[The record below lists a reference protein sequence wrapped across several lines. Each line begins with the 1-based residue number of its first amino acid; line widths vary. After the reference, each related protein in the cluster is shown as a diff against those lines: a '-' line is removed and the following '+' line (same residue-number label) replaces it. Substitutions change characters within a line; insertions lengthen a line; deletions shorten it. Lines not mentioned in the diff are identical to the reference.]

1 MDIVTSN
8 DNSSASL
15 QAQNT
20 KKRMGMMLANVK
32 WVFSIIAVGM
42 LNSDD
47 IISSKH
53 SNEDIKWDL
62 CISGTQEV
70 YY

>member
-1 MDIVTSN
+1 
-8 DNSSASL
+8 
-15 QAQNT
+15 
-20 KKRMGMMLANVK
+20 MLANVK

-70 YY
+70 YYKC